1 MSNRAPT
8 FWNTDVLACLTAVLV
23 LTSCASLSIN
33 PRLVG
38 TYSGTNAEALIFMS
52 DARVFHTQTV
62 DAKEERFFLGYY
74 VTRSSAPNELMFAG
88 PDTSPF
94 LGTSFLVSDD
104 FLTVTVHW
112 NNRRRPKD
120 SWQITYRKDAKP
132 N

>member
-1 MSNRAPT
+1 M
-8 FWNTDVLACLTAVLV
+8 AVLV
-23 LTSCASLSIN
+23 QAGCASLSIN

-52 DARVFHTQTV
+52 DARVFHTQIV
-62 DAKEERFFLGYY
+62 DAKQQRFFLGYY
-74 VTRSSAPNELMFAG
+74 VTRSSVPNELLFAG

-104 FLTVTVHW
+104 FLTVTANW
-112 NNRRRPKD
+112 NNRRRPQD
-120 SWQITYRKDAKP
+120 SWQITYRNNAKL

>member
-1 MSNRAPT
+1 MKTVAPT
-8 FWNTDVLACLTAVLV
+8 SWTASVLAFVLV
-23 LTSCASLSIN
+23 QAGCASLSIN

-52 DARVFHTQTV
+52 DARVFHTQIV
-62 DAKEERFFLGYY
+62 DAKQQRFFLGYY
-74 VTRSSAPNELMFAG
+74 VTRSSVPNELLFAG

-104 FLTVTVHW
+104 FLTVTANW
-112 NNRRRPKD
+112 NNRRRPQD
-120 SWQITYRKDAKP
+120 SWQITYRNNAKL